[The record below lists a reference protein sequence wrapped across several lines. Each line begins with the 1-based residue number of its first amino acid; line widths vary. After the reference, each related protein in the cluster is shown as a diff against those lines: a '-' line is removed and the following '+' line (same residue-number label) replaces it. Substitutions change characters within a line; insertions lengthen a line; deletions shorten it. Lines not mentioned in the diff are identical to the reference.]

1 MTTQHDTAVVNT
13 ENQVNTVTKQ
23 EQSLPLLRPVVDIH
37 ENEDYIA
44 LYAELPGVN
53 QDDLTITID
62 QDNLLLEAKT
72 TISSP
77 ADIKPVYAEFQAA
90 QYKRSFSLS
99 NDLDTEHVVAKLN
112 YGILELKIPKKELT
126 KPRKIEVMVA

>member
-1 MTTQHDTAVVNT
+1 MTTQQNTAVVNKKD
-13 ENQVNTVTKQ
+13 QVNTVTKQ
-23 EQSLPLLRPVVDIH
+23 SLPQLRPVVDIH
-37 ENEDYIA
+37 ENDDYIA

-62 QDNLLLEAKT
+62 QDTLLLEANA
-72 TISSP
+72 TITAP
-77 ADIKPVYAEFQAA
+77 ADMKPVYAEFQAA

-112 YGILELKIPKKELT
+112 HGILELKIPKKELI